1 MEKSLDKILAK
12 EDFKRMSD
20 LLKEKTEYIA
30 KQIRLKMSYLE
41 VMQDEEFDDGE
52 IGYNDVVIKS
62 MMAKSNAGFYRE
74 YLAIKRTDNEN
85 ECIVWASLEDINH
98 TYWFCGDFNAK
109 IVGATSKEA
118 LAFLNVAS
126 DLIREL
132 GKIEEDKAK
141 QIEQS
146 LKDCQ
151 L

>member
-20 LLKEKTEYIA
+20 LLKEKAEYIA

-52 IGYNDVVIKS
+52 IGYNGLVVKS
-62 MMAKSNAGFYRE
+62 IMAKSNGGFYRE
-74 YLAIKRTDNEN
+74 YLAIKRADNEN

-98 TYWFCGDFNAK
+98 TYWFCGDLDAK
-109 IVGATSKEA
+109 IIGATNKEA
-118 LAFLNVAS
+118 LSFLNVAAN
-126 DLIREL
+126 LIQEL